1 MGFQVTEDQVRNKAR
16 LNLIV
21 YLGSCLA
28 IPGRDASAGHPEAT
42 VYFGDRSGG
51 ILYDSMVKDYI

>member
-1 MGFQVTEDQVRNKAR
+1 M
-16 LNLIV
+16 NLIV